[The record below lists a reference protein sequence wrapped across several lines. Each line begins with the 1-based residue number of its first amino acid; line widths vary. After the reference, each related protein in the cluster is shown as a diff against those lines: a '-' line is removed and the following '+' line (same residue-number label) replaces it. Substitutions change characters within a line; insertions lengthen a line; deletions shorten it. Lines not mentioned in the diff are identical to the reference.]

1 MGRTSAARKP
11 RAGTAAVTDARRYAP
26 ALPAVLVERMLSFC
40 AGDVTTLC
48 AAACVS
54 RAWRD
59 AAALPA
65 LLRSIDL
72 GRWRQRSRA
81 QLNARRLKALL
92 ARSRSGDLERLDLCD
107 CDKLRVRDVLKAL
120 DGRRVTK
127 ALLVDGVHAD
137 ASSVQRGSEV
147 NLASLRAVLAPGARL
162 DAVGMCGLQGEDGV
176 VCTRLC
182 SSEHCEICG
191 TFYCAV
197 CMGGDDEP
205 DCEHECSRC
214 THVGE
219 GLADCA
225 NPDCEHVRGNNGFC
239 PDCRGNC
246 QACDAIVCDICLDSY
261 DDKSCEV
268 CAGNLCPACARYSKS
283 ADEYFCKACYSDRQE
298 TSSEEEAEEEEEE
311 EEEED
316 EEEEDY

>member
-11 RAGTAAVTDARRYAP
+11 RAGGTAAGTDAQRYAP
-26 ALPAVLVERMLSFC
+26 VLPAVLVERVLSFC

-54 RAWRD
+54 RAWRA

-65 LLRSIDL
+65 LWRSIGI
-72 GRWRQRSRA
+72 GRWRQQSRA
-81 QLNARRLKALL
+81 QLSARRLRALL
-92 ARSRSGDLERLDLCD
+92 ARSRGGDLERLDLCD
-107 CDKLRVRDVLKAL
+107 CLKLRVRDVLKAL

-127 ALLVDGVHAD
+127 ALDVNGVHAD
-137 ASSVQRGSEV
+137 ASSAQRGSGET
-147 NLASLRAVLAPGARL
+147 LASLRAVLAPGARL
-162 DAVGMCGLQGEDGV
+162 DAVGTCDRQDEDGV

-197 CMGGDDEP
+197 CMGDKDEP

-225 NPDCEHVRGNNGFC
+225 NPDCEYVRGDNGFC
-239 PDCRGNC
+239 EDCRGNC
-246 QACDAIVCDICLDSY
+246 QSCDAIVCDICLDSY
-261 DDKSCEV
+261 DDKSCAV
-268 CAGNLCPACARYSKS
+268 CCCNLCPGCSRYSKS
-283 ADEYFCKACYSDRQE
+283 
-298 TSSEEEAEEEEEE
+298 
-311 EEEED
+311 ED
-316 EEEEDY
+316 DDDDF